1 MISARMAPISAT
13 TLRDPVVLH
22 RSRLLLCLLW
32 LLLGGGTGRRMC
44 TRPNAMAT
52 ADTRTTTMDDNAVV
66 VSKSIDVLL
75 NATTTNPEQL
85 IGKIRYYYYNDQN
98 ETNNRPNNTEGAPA
112 CTDIMVLGVGT
123 AMSVDDY
130 EALSQQ
136 MVETAAPGLVVIVSD
151 PNPGRLVKTS
161 AAKYVRLFETI
172 RHRVG
177 DWIPSCREEEDTTH
191 PQPTEHNR
199 KFYSAGHSASGQAA
213 LVAAQ
218 QTMYSSTT
226 LTPDGFVGLDP
237 YDISTKTMLA
247 NVPISMPT
255 LAWGFSTTTCL
266 VGVNKA
272 AKGAYD
278 YSSVSM
284 GRVLYQVDNTNDE
297 SGAVVVDHGST
308 EMLEHC
314 VFADDGCGVGGITV
328 CPTERNHT
336 NRHVLFEAIATSIRI
351 FLTVLREQQQDP
363 PPQVGSSSNTASPFS
378 KQQFD
383 PPVKIYTGANP
394 EQNRIFLYVAN
405 DNATTEEEEEKIQ
418 ASSPPPQQQ
427 QSSSAI
433 HSQILLAD
441 LLISVFVSI
450 AVLATV

>member
-1 MISARMAPISAT
+1 MISALMAPISAT
-13 TLRDPVVLH
+13 KLLDPVVLH
-22 RSRLLLCLLW
+22 RSKLLCLLW
-32 LLLGGGTGRRMC
+32 LLLGGGTGRRTC
-44 TRPNAMAT
+44 TSPNAMAT
-52 ADTRTTTMDDNAVV
+52 ADTRTTIIEDNAVV
-66 VSKSIDVLL
+66 VSNSIDVLL

-85 IGKIRYYYYNDQN
+85 IGKIRYYY
-98 ETNNRPNNTEGAPA
+98 NRPNTEGSPA
-112 CTDIMVLGVGT
+112 CTDIVVLGVGT

-130 EALSQQ
+130 AALSQQ
-136 MVETAAPGLVVIVSD
+136 MVETAPGMVVIVSD
-151 PNPGRLVKTS
+151 ANPGRIVKTS

-177 DWIPSCREEEDTTH
+177 DWIPSCREKEEDTTH
-191 PQPTEHNR
+191 PPTEHHHR
-199 KFYSAGHSASGQAA
+199 KFYSGGHSASGQAA

-218 QTMYSSTT
+218 HTMYSSTA

-247 NVPISMPT
+247 NVPIPMPT

-278 YSSVSM
+278 YSSVSV
-284 GRVLYQVDNTNDE
+284 GRVLYQVDNTNDD

-308 EMLEHC
+308 DTLEHC
-314 VFADDGCGVGGITV
+314 VFTDDGCGVGGITV

-351 FLTVLREQQQDP
+351 FVTVLREQQQDP
-363 PPQVGSSSNTASPFS
+363 PQQFGSNSTASPFS
-378 KQQFD
+378 HQQFD

-394 EQNRIFLYVAN
+394 EQNRLFLYVAN

-418 ASSPPPQQQ
+418 ASPPPQQQ
-427 QSSSAI
+427 QSSSAV
-433 HSQILLAD
+433 HRQIVLAD